1 MFKYLYKRIQFSSYP
16 TAYHAGM
23 LIIKM
28 TKILLTYSESLSSV
42 ISSLIQISLKFV
54 YKGPVDNK
62 STFFDVV
69 PGWRIGDKPLLEPM
83 DSVQVYVLH
92 EA

>member
-16 TAYHAGM
+16 TAYYAGM
-23 LIIKM
+23 LII
-28 TKILLTYSESLSSV
+28 KILLTYSESLSSV